1 MEEKFYKVLWI
12 DDEHEGMSGF
22 KGDAKV
28 NGIQLV
34 PYKSLNKGV
43 SELKKNYQIYDGVLL
58 DAKFF
63 ENEDDVKGSEDTRN
77 VHRFKEEL
85 LILTTKK
92 SFEVFVLTGQAE
104 AYEDK
109 TFKQSFK
116 NVYRKGIDEDIVALF
131 NDIKNAGN
139 KLRDTQLRHEY
150 NRVFDVCTERYIGE
164 HAADNLLELLKHNG
178 YETSGFNQIRK
189 MIEDLFRAFH
199 KYDLLPSEFVQ
210 PNNVAI
216 SPSSRFLCGKK
227 QKDTTQPIYKKYRL
241 NEDAVLPHQIANYF
255 ESILKVTQ
263 PGSHRSYI
271 DAHVSTLKT
280 PYLFKSVLYQLMDV
294 MIWFKQYVDDE
305 PKTQNWN
312 LLETDNKDWIIGEVT
327 SIDKDKGY
335 GRFKPYGSDQY
346 YNISKN
352 LVSSEKLTVGCEIEV
367 EVEEKT
373 IVRKQVKSIKPNTD
387 K

>member
-28 NGIQLV
+28 NGIQFI
-34 PYKSLNKGV
+34 PYKSLDKGIT
-43 SELKKNYQIYDGVLL
+43 ELKKNYLKYDGVLL

-63 ENEDDVKGSEDTRN
+63 EFEDDVKGSEDTKN

-139 KLRDTQLRHEY
+139 KLKDTQLRHEY
-150 NRVFDVCTERYIGE
+150 NMVFDVCTERYIGE

-305 PKTQNWN
+305 PKTQNWK

-327 SIDKDKGY
+327 SIDKDIGY
-335 GRFKPYGSDQY
+335 GRFKPYGSHQY

-352 LVSSEKLTVGCEIEV
+352 LVLSEKLTVGCEIEV
-367 EVEEKT
+367 EVKT
-373 IVRKQVKSIKPNTD
+373 FVQKQVKSIKPNTD

>member
-28 NGIQLV
+28 NGIQFI
-34 PYKSLNKGV
+34 PYKSLDKGIT
-43 SELKKNYQIYDGVLL
+43 ELKKNYLKYDGVLL

-63 ENEDDVKGSEDTRN
+63 EFEDDVKGSEDTKN

-139 KLRDTQLRHEY
+139 KLKDTQLRHEY
-150 NRVFDVCTERYIGE
+150 NMVFDVCTERYIGE

-178 YETSGFNQIRK
+178 YETSGFNQLRK

-305 PKTQNWN
+305 PKTQNWK

-327 SIDKDKGY
+327 SIDKDIGY
-335 GRFKPYGSDQY
+335 GRFKPYGSHQY

-352 LVSSEKLTVGCEIEV
+352 LVLSEKLTVGCEIEV
-367 EVEEKT
+367 EVKT
-373 IVRKQVKSIKPNTD
+373 FVQKQVKSIKPNTD